1 MSDGY
6 DPHTAYGAIDGVD
19 DPSMG
24 WARSVV
30 GAAHMTRYSFGLSS
44 VSPLCLDIC
53 SPHTNKL
60 DGVMPR
66 VLHGLKAVQ

>member
-1 MSDGY
+1 MCLDVFSCVCPEVCGKEWTILEDS
-6 DPHTAYGAIDGVD
+6 I
-19 DPSMG
+19 
-24 WARSVV
+24 
-30 GAAHMTRYSFGLSS
+30 LSLA

-66 VLHGLKAVQ
+66 VLHGPKAVQ